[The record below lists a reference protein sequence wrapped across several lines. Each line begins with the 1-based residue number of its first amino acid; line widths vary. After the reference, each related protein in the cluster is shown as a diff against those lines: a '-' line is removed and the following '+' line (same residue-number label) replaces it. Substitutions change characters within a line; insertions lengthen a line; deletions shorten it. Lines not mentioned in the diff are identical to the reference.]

1 MLCEVSDKVN
11 KHYDLMKTQTYT
23 QVTLT
28 SKTRQKLA
36 LARYVTN

>member
-1 MLCEVSDKVN
+1 VN
-11 KHYDLMKTQTYT
+11 ERYDLMKTQTYS